1 MLYTNAFFMGLK
13 LLSNAITY
21 NAMSS
26 HLPLW
31 FGQGAVFNML
41 LIVLAMQVPV
51 RGMCCGAC
59 SRGCKVGNTQIS
71 KGEYWTEMAMFMR
84 K

>member
-1 MLYTNAFFMGLK
+1 MGLK
-13 LLSNAITY
+13 LLSNALTY

-51 RGMCCGAC
+51 RGMCCGSC
-59 SRGCKVGNTQIS
+59 SRGCKVGSKQIS
-71 KGEYWTEMAMFMR
+71 KGDAERFAFQHGTSNVDGLR
-84 K
+84 N